1 MRLGLIHVA
10 QETCSFNPEPTTLA
24 DFAAFGLH
32 EGRAIPERCAA
43 VGEVGGFLEVVA
55 GEPAVE
61 PVPILRAFA
70 LAGGALDAAALAWLE
85 ERVAAG
91 LAGAGRLDG
100 LALQLHGACAAQGEP
115 DVDGRLVA
123 LCRARLGAEVPILL
137 SLDHHANLTRRMV
150 AGASA
155 IVAHR
160 TQPHDVRDTG
170 RLATRLLIRIL
181 RERLRPV
188 VAFRK
193 LPLLAHQEQFLTDRP
208 PMRTWFERAR
218 AIEARPGILA
228 CATFPVQPWLD
239 VPECGWAVAVTA
251 DGDRAPA
258 EAAADELADLAW
270 SLRREFQRRES
281 LPVPEALDRAAAAPP
296 GLVALSDTGD
306 TVLGGAAGDSPVLLG
321 AILARPGLGPAL
333 VPIVAPRA
341 AARAHAAGPG
351 ATLRLE
357 LGGELSGFFEP
368 LAVEARVR
376 RLGRGPLRLPIQW
389 QDEVDHG
396 RVALLEVGPALVLA
410 SERRGIGG
418 IVPEL
423 WRAFAVEPAEAR
435 LAVLKTASNFQ
446 YFRPLAVDLVRVD
459 TPGPATSDLASLPW
473 RHVPRPI
480 FPLDPVEDRRSLAR

>member
-10 QETCSFNPEPTTLA
+10 QETCSFNPEPSTLA
-24 DFAAFGLH
+24 DFAALGLH
-32 EGRAIPERCAA
+32 EGRAILERCAGI
-43 VGEVGGFLEVVA
+43 GEVGGFLEVLA
-55 GEPAVE
+55 GEPAIE
-61 PVPILRAFA
+61 PVPILRAFTI
-70 LAGGALDAAALAWLE
+70 AGGALDAAALAWLE

-100 LALQLHGACAAQGEP
+100 LALQLHGACAARGEP

-123 LCRARLGAEVPILL
+123 LCRTRLGPEIPILL

-150 AGASA
+150 EGASA

-160 TQPHDVRDTG
+160 TQPHDLRDTG
-170 RLATRLLIRIL
+170 RAATRLLIRIL

-188 VAFRK
+188 LAFRK

-208 PMRTWFERAR
+208 PMRIWFERAR

-228 CATFPVQPWLD
+228 AATFPVQPWLD

-251 DGDRAPA
+251 DGDAAPA

-281 LPVPEALDRAAAAPP
+281 LPVPEALERAAAAPP
-296 GLVALSDTGD
+296 G
-306 TVLGGAAGDSPVLLG
+306 
-321 AILARPGLGPAL
+321 
-333 VPIVAPRA
+333 
-341 AARAHAAGPG
+341 
-351 ATLRLE
+351 
-357 LGGELSGFFEP
+357 
-368 LAVEARVR
+368 
-376 RLGRGPLRLPIQW
+376 
-389 QDEVDHG
+389 
-396 RVALLEVGPALVLA
+396 RVALLEIGPALVLA
-410 SERRGIGG
+410 SERRGVGG
-418 IVPEL
+418 IAPEL

-435 LAVLKTASNFQ
+435 LAILKTASNFQ
-446 YFRPLAVDLVRVD
+446 YFRPLVSDLVRVD

-480 FPLDPVEDRRSLAR
+480 FPLDPVDDWRSAAR